1 MKVDMNLLPEEHRP
15 KRWALPLTIGLI
27 IVIMAAGYYGFGYY
41 GKNAVASSEVE
52 TLQSQLDSINA
63 EIEQAM
69 NDTSVADYEAQIA
82 EAQADVDSLKAMER
96 DYETRNADRVY
107 WKPVLQVIRELTPND
122 VILTSFEQND
132 KELIVEGEL
141 SEEAE
146 NAIIIVEF
154 AKKLEERG
162 IFSRPPAFE
171 IGTEERQDE
180 GSDNT
185 VEVFVFTI
193 LLEVKPGG

>member
-27 IVIMAAGYYGFGYY
+27 IVILAAGYYGFGFYD
-41 GKNAVASSEVE
+41 KSAEASSAVE
-52 TLQSQLDSINA
+52 DLQSQLGAINA
-63 EIEQAM
+63 EIEQEM
-69 NDTSVADYEAQIA
+69 NDTSVAEYEELIA
-82 EAQADVDSLKAMER
+82 EAQAEIDSLKAMER

-122 VILTSFEQND
+122 VTLTSFEQNG

-141 SEEAE
+141 SEDAE

-154 AKKLEERG
+154 AKKLEQRG
-162 IFSRPPAFE
+162 IFTRPPAFE
-171 IGTEERQDE
+171 IGTEEREDE
-180 GSDNT
+180 NGDDT
-185 VEVFVFTI
+185 IEIFVFTI

>member
-27 IVIMAAGYYGFGYY
+27 IVVLAAGYYGFDFYD
-41 GKNAVASSEVE
+41 KNAEASSEVE
-52 TLQSQLDSINA
+52 SLQSQLNTINA
-63 EIEQAM
+63 EIEQEM
-69 NDTSVADYEAQIA
+69 NDTSVAEYEAQIA
-82 EAQADVDSLKAMER
+82 EAQAEIDSLKAMEL
-96 DYETRNADRVY
+96 DYETRNADRIY

-122 VILTSFEQND
+122 VTLTSFEQND

-141 SEEAE
+141 SEDVE

-154 AKKLEERG
+154 AKKLEQRG

-171 IGTEERQDE
+171 IGAEERQEEDSE
-180 GSDNT
+180 DPI
-185 VEVFVFTI
+185 EIFVFTI
-193 LLEVKPGG
+193 LLEVEPGG

>member
-27 IVIMAAGYYGFGYY
+27 VVIMAAGYYGFGYY
-41 GKNAVASSEVE
+41 GKNTAASSEVE
-52 TLQSQLDSINA
+52 ALQSQLDSINA
-63 EIEQAM
+63 EIEQEM
-69 NDTSVADYEAQIA
+69 NDTSVAEYEAQIA
-82 EAQADVDSLKAMER
+82 EAQAEIDSLKAMER

-107 WKPVLQVIRELTPND
+107 WKPVLQIIRELTPND

-141 SEEAE
+141 SEDAE

-171 IGTEERQDE
+171 IGTEEREDE
-180 GSDNT
+180 DSDDT

>member
-52 TLQSQLDSINA
+52 NLQSQLDSINA

-82 EAQADVDSLKAMER
+82 EAQAEIDSVKAMER

-122 VILTSFEQND
+122 VILTSFEQNG

-154 AKKLEERG
+154 AKKLEQRG

-180 GSDNT
+180 DSDDT
-185 VEVFVFTI
+185 IEIFVFTI

>member
-41 GKNAVASSEVE
+41 GKNAAASSEVE
-52 TLQSQLDSINA
+52 ALQSQLDSINA
-63 EIEQAM
+63 EIEQEM

-82 EAQADVDSLKAMER
+82 EAQAEIDSLKAMER

-107 WKPVLQVIRELTPND
+107 WKPVLQIIRELTPND

-141 SEEAE
+141 SEDAE

-171 IGTEERQDE
+171 IGTEERVDE
-180 GSDNT
+180 DSGDT
-185 VEVFVFTI
+185 AEIFVFTI

>member
-27 IVIMAAGYYGFGYY
+27 VVIMAAGYYGFGYY
-41 GKNAVASSEVE
+41 GKNAAASSEVE
-52 TLQSQLDSINA
+52 ALQSQLDSINA
-63 EIEQAM
+63 EIEQEM
-69 NDTSVADYEAQIA
+69 NDTSVAEYEAQIA
-82 EAQADVDSLKAMER
+82 EAQAEIDSLKAMER

-107 WKPVLQVIRELTPND
+107 WKPVLQIIRELTPND

-141 SEEAE
+141 SEDAE

-171 IGTEERQDE
+171 IGTEEREDE
-180 GSDNT
+180 DSDDT

>member
-27 IVIMAAGYYGFGYY
+27 VVIMAAGYYGFGYY
-41 GKNAVASSEVE
+41 GKNAAASSEVE
-52 TLQSQLDSINA
+52 ALQSQLDSINA
-63 EIEQAM
+63 EIEQEM

-82 EAQADVDSLKAMER
+82 EAQAEIDSLKAMER

-107 WKPVLQVIRELTPND
+107 WKPVLQIIRELTPND

-141 SEEAE
+141 SEDAE

-171 IGTEERQDE
+171 IGTEEREDE
-180 GSDNT
+180 DSDDT